1 MSLRTALLAA
11 AVCCTAAS
19 AAGALEVQKVT
30 DDIYAIVGPLEQRS
44 PENLGNNATFGLVVT
59 SEGSVLIDPG
69 GSRQGAMVLDQA
81 VRSVTDQPVRIVI
94 NTGGQDHR
102 WLGNGYFRSKG
113 AKIIA
118 SEAAVEDQ
126 RDRQSL
132 QLTML
137 TALIGSEKLAGTE
150 PAYAD
155 ETFSKNLEFS
165 FGGLTFQLI
174 HPGPAHTPGDSFV
187 FVPEKSTLFS
197 GDIVYVER
205 LLGVIEASHSGSWI
219 EAFEELA
226 ALKPRHLVPGHGH
239 ATDLAT
245 ARAQTYDYLVHL
257 RKAVRAHLDGG
268 GDMIGS
274 VDVDQSAFKHISL
287 FDQLAKRN
295 AQAVYAELEFE

>member
-226 ALKPRHLVPGHGH
+226 ALKPRRLVPGHGH